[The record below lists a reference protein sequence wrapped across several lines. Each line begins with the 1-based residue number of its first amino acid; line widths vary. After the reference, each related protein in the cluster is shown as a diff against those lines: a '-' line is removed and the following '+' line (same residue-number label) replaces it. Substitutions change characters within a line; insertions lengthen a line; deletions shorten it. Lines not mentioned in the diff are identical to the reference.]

1 MDFRRNV
8 KISTQLVGIVIILIG
23 LMSLVGGIGYYYIN
37 SLGTDLDE
45 VHDTAEAVKG
55 IATMRINL
63 WANDANIAALTTT
76 SDAARQQVLLA
87 DLKKR
92 TAHNAELMQ
101 LFASH
106 RLTAFEK
113 EQVDKY
119 HSLEVRFRNERQKAI
134 DLALSGDRAQ
144 AQLHYEQNAEKIN
157 DQMNSLLIE
166 LTDYNDQESKAATA
180 QGDRDSR
187 FASRFAKRT
196 ILGVTA
202 AAAVIGLGAGLLL
215 ARTIARRLRESVA
228 VVETVAQ
235 GNLAV
240 TVNQDGYN
248 DEIGKL
254 NAAMTAM
261 VVSLRQVITQ
271 VAMSAELVAAS
282 SQELTANADQSAQVS
297 QQMASSVTD
306 TAHGTERQVQAIR
319 HALTE
324 VEQVAAGS
332 RQIES
337 SVVTITDRA
346 GQSAAAAKR
355 GSEAVT
361 SVIKQMQHIET
372 TVSQSAAVVVR
383 LEAHSK
389 EIGQI
394 VELIAGIADQTNL
407 LALNAAIEAARA
419 GEQGRGFAVV
429 AEEVRKL
436 AEESQSAAKQ
446 IAQLIRD
453 IQSQTQDAAA
463 TMQDGTR
470 EVKRGAEVVVEAGQS
485 LEEIEQLVQ
494 QVSGLTQGAVVATRQ
509 MGEGAQRI
517 VKLVREIEEYSKN
530 ISAQSQN
537 ISAGTEEQSAGME
550 EIASASHGLA
560 NMAQDLQ
567 VAVNKFSV

>member
-1 MDFRRNV
+1 MEFMRNM
-8 KISTQLVGIVIILIG
+8 KIGTQLVGIVIILIG

-37 SLGTDLDE
+37 SLSTDLDE
-45 VHDTAEAVKG
+45 VHDTAEAVKN
-55 IATMRINL
+55 IAAMRINL
-63 WANDANIAALTTT
+63 WANDANSGALTTT
-76 SDAARQQVLLA
+76 SDAARQQALLA
-87 DLKKR
+87 DLRKR
-92 TAHNAELMQ
+92 TAHNTEL
-101 LFASH
+101 FKSFTNG

-113 EQVDKY
+113 ERVDKY
-119 HSLEVRFRNERQKAI
+119 HALEVRFSSERQKAI

-144 AQLHYEQNAEKIN
+144 AQLRYEQNAENIN
-157 DQMNSLLIE
+157 DQMNALLIE

-180 QGDRDSR
+180 PGDRD
-187 FASRFAKRT
+187 SRFAKRT

-261 VVSLRQVITQ
+261 IANLRQVITQ

-346 GQSAAAAKR
+346 GQSAVAAKR

-361 SVIKQMQHIET
+361 SVINQMQHIET

-383 LEAHSK
+383 LESHSK

-470 EVKRGAEVVVEAGQS
+470 EVKRGAEVVVEAGRS
-485 LEEIEQLVQ
+485 LDEIEQLVQ
-494 QVSGLTQGAVVATRQ
+494 QVSGLTQGAVAATRQ

-560 NMAQDLQ
+560 IMAQDLQ

>member
-1 MDFRRNV
+1 MDFMRNM
-8 KISTQLVGIVIILIG
+8 KIGTQLVGIVIILIG

-37 SLGTDLDE
+37 SLSTDLDE
-45 VHDTAEAVKG
+45 VHDTAEAVKN
-55 IATMRINL
+55 IAAMRINL
-63 WANDANIAALTTT
+63 WANDANSGALTTT
-76 SDAARQQVLLA
+76 SDAARQQALLA
-87 DLKKR
+87 DLRKR
-92 TAHNAELMQ
+92 TAHNTEL
-101 LFASH
+101 FKSFTNG

-113 EQVDKY
+113 ERVDKY
-119 HSLEVRFRNERQKAI
+119 HALEVRFSSERQKAI

-157 DQMNSLLIE
+157 DQMNALLIE

-180 QGDRDSR
+180 QDDRD
-187 FASRFAKRT
+187 SRFAKRT

-261 VVSLRQVITQ
+261 IANLRQVITQ

-346 GQSAAAAKR
+346 GQSAVAAKR

-361 SVIKQMQHIET
+361 SVINQMQHIET

-383 LEAHSK
+383 LESHSK

-470 EVKRGAEVVVEAGQS
+470 EVKRGAEVVVEAGRS
-485 LEEIEQLVQ
+485 LDEIEQLVQ
-494 QVSGLTQGAVVATRQ
+494 QVSGLTQGAVAATRQ

-560 NMAQDLQ
+560 IMAQDLQ

>member
-1 MDFRRNV
+1 MDFMRNM
-8 KISTQLVGIVIILIG
+8 KIGTQLVGIVIILIG

-37 SLGTDLDE
+37 SLSTDLDE
-45 VHDTAEAVKG
+45 VHDTAEAVKN
-55 IATMRINL
+55 IAAMRINL
-63 WANDANIAALTTT
+63 WANDANSGALTTT
-76 SDAARQQVLLA
+76 SDAARQQALLA
-87 DLKKR
+87 DLRKR
-92 TAHNAELMQ
+92 TAHNTEL
-101 LFASH
+101 FKSFTNG

-113 EQVDKY
+113 ERVDKY
-119 HSLEVRFRNERQKAI
+119 HALEVRFSSERQKAI

-157 DQMNSLLIE
+157 DQMNALLIE

-180 QGDRDSR
+180 QDDRD
-187 FASRFAKRT
+187 SRFAKRT

-261 VVSLRQVITQ
+261 IANLRQVITQ

-346 GQSAAAAKR
+346 GQSAVAAKR

-361 SVIKQMQHIET
+361 SVINQMQHIET

-383 LEAHSK
+383 LESHSK

-470 EVKRGAEVVVEAGQS
+470 EVKRGAEVVVEAGRS
-485 LEEIEQLVQ
+485 LDEIEQLVQ
-494 QVSGLTQGAVVATRQ
+494 QVSGLTQGAVAATRQ

-537 ISAGTEEQSAGME
+537 ISAGTEQQSAGME

-567 VAVNKFSV
+567 IAVNKFSV

>member
-1 MDFRRNV
+1 MDFMRNM
-8 KISTQLVGIVIILIG
+8 KIGTQLVGIVIILIG
-23 LMSLVGGIGYYYIN
+23 LMSLVGGIGYN
-37 SLGTDLDE
+37 SLSTDLDE
-45 VHDTAEAVKG
+45 VHDTAEAVKN
-55 IATMRINL
+55 IAAMRINL
-63 WANDANIAALTTT
+63 WANDANSGALTTT
-76 SDAARQQVLLA
+76 SDAARQQALLA
-87 DLKKR
+87 DLRKR
-92 TAHNAELMQ
+92 TAHNTEL
-101 LFASH
+101 FKSFTNG

-113 EQVDKY
+113 ERVDKY
-119 HSLEVRFRNERQKAI
+119 HALEVRFSSERQKAI

-157 DQMNSLLIE
+157 DQMNALLIE

-180 QGDRDSR
+180 QDDRD
-187 FASRFAKRT
+187 SRFAKRT

-261 VVSLRQVITQ
+261 IANLRQVITQ

-346 GQSAAAAKR
+346 GQSAVAAKR

-361 SVIKQMQHIET
+361 SVINQMQHIET

-383 LEAHSK
+383 LESHSK

-470 EVKRGAEVVVEAGQS
+470 EVKRGAEVVVEAGRS
-485 LEEIEQLVQ
+485 LDEIEQLVQ
-494 QVSGLTQGAVVATRQ
+494 QVSGLTQGAVAATRQ

-560 NMAQDLQ
+560 IMAQDLQ

>member
-45 VHDTAEAVKG
+45 VHDTAEAVKN

-63 WANDANIAALTTT
+63 WANDANIGALTTT
-76 SDAARQQVLLA
+76 SDPARQQTLLA
-87 DLKKR
+87 DLRKR
-92 TAHNAELMQ
+92 TAHNAELIKS
-101 LFASH
+101 FAND

-113 EQVDKY
+113 ERVDKY
-119 HSLEVRFRNERQKAI
+119 HLLEVRFSNERQKAI

-144 AQLHYEQNAEKIN
+144 AQLLYEQNAEKIN
-157 DQMNSLLIE
+157 DQMNALLIE

-180 QGDRDSR
+180 QADRDSR
-187 FASRFAKRT
+187 YAKRA
-196 ILGVTA
+196 IIGVTA
-202 AAAVIGLGAGLLL
+202 AAAILGLGAGLLL

-453 IQSQTQDAAA
+453 IQSQTQDAAS

-494 QVSGLTQGAVVATRQ
+494 QVSGLTQGAVAATRQ

>member
-1 MDFRRNV
+1 MDFMRNM
-8 KISTQLVGIVIILIG
+8 KIGTQLVGIVIILIG
-23 LMSLVGGIGYYYIN
+23 LMSLVGGIGYN
-37 SLGTDLDE
+37 SLSTDLDE
-45 VHDTAEAVKG
+45 VHDTAEAVKN
-55 IATMRINL
+55 IAAMRINL
-63 WANDANIAALTTT
+63 WANDANSGALTTT
-76 SDAARQQVLLA
+76 SDAARQQALLA
-87 DLKKR
+87 DLRKR
-92 TAHNAELMQ
+92 TAHNTEL
-101 LFASH
+101 FKSFTNG

-113 EQVDKY
+113 ERVDKY
-119 HSLEVRFRNERQKAI
+119 HALEVRFSSERQKAI

-157 DQMNSLLIE
+157 DQMNALLIE

-180 QGDRDSR
+180 QGDRD
-187 FASRFAKRT
+187 SRFAKRT

-261 VVSLRQVITQ
+261 IANLRQVITQ

-346 GQSAAAAKR
+346 GQSAVAAKR

-361 SVIKQMQHIET
+361 SVINQMQHIET

-383 LEAHSK
+383 LESHSK

-470 EVKRGAEVVVEAGQS
+470 EVKRGAEVVVEAGRS
-485 LEEIEQLVQ
+485 LDEIEQLVQ
-494 QVSGLTQGAVVATRQ
+494 QVSGLTQGAVAATRQ

-560 NMAQDLQ
+560 IMAQDLQ